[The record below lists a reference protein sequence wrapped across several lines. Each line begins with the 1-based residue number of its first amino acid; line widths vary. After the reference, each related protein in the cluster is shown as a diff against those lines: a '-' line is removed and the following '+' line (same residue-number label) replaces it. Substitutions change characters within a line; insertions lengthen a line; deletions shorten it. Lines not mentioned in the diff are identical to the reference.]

1 MWVQVVTGQREALR
15 LRPSLCRIPSG
26 RAYSA
31 TRAVVNVVLIIS
43 LSSVC
48 TLALLSV
55 CSRKTDWETEVWFLE
70 VLNIASHIQFCGIF
84 YKSFRY
90 W

>member
-1 MWVQVVTGQREALR
+1 MVMWVQVVTGQREALR
-15 LRPSLCRIPSG
+15 LRPSLCVIPSG

-31 TRAVVNVVLIIS
+31 TRAVVNVVLLIS

-55 CSRKTDWETEVWFLE
+55 CSRKRLG
-70 VLNIASHIQFCGIF
+70 N
-84 YKSFRY
+84 
-90 W
+90 